1 MNKRRM
7 PLSLSGKLIK
17 EDEDKSMITI
27 RTIKE
32 QDPVSIS
39 RAFAE
44 QGWEKPVT
52 LYQQYYAENERG
64 DRITLIA
71 EQDGQFA
78 GYVNVLWQSYYP
90 AFRENQIPEIND
102 FNVLLKY
109 RRCGIGSK
117 LMDQAENI
125 IRERSTVAGIG
136 VGLFSDYGN
145 AQVLYVKRGYLPD
158 GKGIHNGER
167 YVERGESIVIDDDL
181 ALYLTKQL
189 KDES

>member
-1 MNKRRM
+1 
-7 PLSLSGKLIK
+7 
-17 EDEDKSMITI
+17 MITI

-32 QDPVSIS
+32 QDPATIS
-39 RAFAE
+39 HAFAQ
-44 QGWEKPVT
+44 QGWDKPVT
-52 LYQQYYAENERG
+52 LYQQYYAENESG
-64 DRITLIA
+64 DRVTLIA
-71 EQDGQFA
+71 EQDGLFA

-125 IRERSTVAGIG
+125 IRERSIVAGIG

-145 AQVLYVKRGYLPD
+145 AQVLYVKRGYVPD

-167 YVERGESIVIDDDL
+167 YVERGESVAIDDDL

-189 KDES
+189 KDKS